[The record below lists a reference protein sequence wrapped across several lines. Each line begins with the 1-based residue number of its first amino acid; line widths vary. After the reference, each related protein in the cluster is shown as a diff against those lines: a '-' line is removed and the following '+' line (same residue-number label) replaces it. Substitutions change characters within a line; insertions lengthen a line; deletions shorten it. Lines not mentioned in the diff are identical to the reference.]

1 MLSPRATKMT
11 QWCRKIVSLGKGTRD
26 NKQELSAWSPSLHIQ
41 REIEKFGT
49 RPSSKK
55 WPAAEQHFFLVE
67 GQGKV
72 FPWLDAEGQTP
83 GATVTFT
90 SCLVAV
96 GRRKWWSRTAG
107 HLSRDFRMTRTGV
120 GKGKFA
126 SPGKETEFLGNL
138 VAQSSTVTCLKAQC
152 DRWDTLVYPQSPNPS
167 HGRLLVLQ
175 RVHTTAREAHS
186 H

>member
-1 MLSPRATKMT
+1 MVQKSRQPGKRYKGQQAGVKCLVPKPPHSERN
-11 QWCRKIVSLGKGTRD
+11 RKVWNAAQLKKVT
-26 NKQELSAWSPSLHIQ
+26 
-41 REIEKFGT
+41 
-49 RPSSKK
+49 SS
-55 WPAAEQHFFLVE
+55 WTTFFLVE

-96 GRRKWWSRTAG
+96 RRRKWWSGTAG
-107 HLSRDFRMTRTGV
+107 HLSWDFRMTRTGV

-138 VAQSSTVTCLKAQC
+138 VAQSSTVTCLKAKC

-167 HGRLLVLQ
+167 HGRLLVLE
-175 RVHTTAREAHS
+175 RVHTTLREAHS